1 MRSAKLPMRA
11 PISVADHAAPFLKLI
26 EARGRTDSPTQ
37 PASNEEIAKPT
48 RLTAHA
54 IRAKVARG
62 EEEIESARRLVDERY
77 WWRGYRPTRPTGT
90 DKQQAVNN
98 HNRLMLIARQAGELV
113 GTLTIGFDSRLG
125 LLAERT
131 HTQAVQLLRRQG
143 RVLCE
148 LTRLALRKRA
158 RSKWVLATL
167 FELAYLVGRVGRNV
181 TDVVVEVNPRHVAFY
196 RRVFGFLVAS
206 PARTC
211 PRVNAPSVLMRLEL
225 AQLERH
231 FHKVFSNLR
240 GNLRDEQRL
249 VSA

>member
-26 EARGRTDSPTQ
+26 EARGRIGSPAAT
-37 PASNEEIAKPT
+37 ASNDEHPM

-62 EEEIESARRLVDERY
+62 EEEIEAAKRLVDERY
-77 WWRGYRPTRPTGT
+77 SWRGYKPTRPTGT
-90 DKQQAVNN
+90 DKQAPVNS
-98 HNRLMLIARQAGELV
+98 HNRLMLIARQAGVLV
-113 GTLTIGFDSRLG
+113 GTLTLGFDSRLG

-131 HTQAVQLLRRQG
+131 HTQAVQALRRQG

-167 FELAYLVGRVGRNV
+167 FELSYLVGRIGRAV

-196 RRVFGFLVAS
+196 RRVFGFIVAS

-225 AQLERH
+225 AHLEQR
-231 FHKVFSNLR
+231 FRRVFGDLR
-240 GNLRDEQRL
+240 SAVRGGQPRL
-249 VSA
+249 VSV